1 MADERV
7 QENTQEEMQE
17 KAQQDTQPQPE
28 AGNPNGMD
36 PLFFECVN
44 EYLEVTNRQSQ
55 QYGLK
60 RISLASMFAAS
71 RFNAH
76 VYLASV
82 KPIHAASERKDFL
95 EYMSTMY
102 RRMLNEHLDGMGEER
117 GIDVGE
123 SELAA
128 EYAAAG
134 LQIGNMKSTSANDD
148 ATPANE
154 YVSAAGAVP
163 PATPSKE

>member
-1 MADERV
+1 MADE
-7 QENTQEEMQE
+7 TQTQAATDTS
-17 KAQQDTQPQPE
+17 AQAQ
-28 AGNPNGMD
+28 NGPD
-36 PLFFECVN
+36 PKFFDCVN
-44 EYLEVTNRQSQ
+44 EYLELTNKQSRE
-55 QYGLK
+55 YGEK
-60 RISLASMFAAS
+60 RISLASMYAAA

-76 VYLASV
+76 VYLVSV

-95 EYMSTMY
+95 DYMSTMY

-134 LQIGNMKSTSANDD
+134 IQVGGATVQ
-148 ATPANE
+148 TPAGD
-154 YVSAAGAVP
+154 YVAAAGAVP
-163 PATPSKE
+163 PAAPANE

>member
-1 MADERV
+1 MADEH
-7 QENTQEEMQE
+7 QTQAAADAS
-17 KAQQDTQPQPE
+17 AQAQ
-28 AGNPNGMD
+28 NGPD
-36 PLFFECVN
+36 PKFFDCVN
-44 EYLEVTNRQSQ
+44 EYLELTNRQSQ
-55 QYGLK
+55 QYGEK
-60 RISLASMFAAS
+60 RISLASMYAAA

-76 VYLASV
+76 VYLVSV

-95 EYMSTMY
+95 DYMSTMY

-134 LQIGNMKSTSANDD
+134 IQVGGGATQ
-148 ATPANE
+148 TPAGD
-154 YVSAAGAVP
+154 YVAAAGAVP
-163 PATPSKE
+163 PAAAANE